1 MAYNFFVVQG
11 LDVPLDV
18 FLELVKSNLEV
29 LVDLVIPCRQ
39 DVLDGR
45 PVGFDQGRHETAV
58 KVDDLVVT
66 DVSNNSV
73 AFLIFDLIKYL
84 PVDHGFDGQPEV
96 SLRSDFLVMDVLILQ
111 NITDKECL
119 FYKSLDGY
127 SIFIS

>member
-1 MAYNFFVVQG
+1 M
-11 LDVPLDV
+11 PLDV

-39 DVLDGR
+39 DVLDGG
-45 PVGFDQGRHETAV
+45 PVGFDQRRHETAV

-73 AFLIFDLIKYL
+73 AFLIFNLIKYL
-84 PVDHGFDGQPEV
+84 PVDHGFDGRPEV
-96 SLRSDFLVMDVLILQ
+96 SLCPDFLVMNVLILQ
-111 NITDKECL
+111 NIAYKEC
-119 FYKSLDGY
+119 FFDESLDGY